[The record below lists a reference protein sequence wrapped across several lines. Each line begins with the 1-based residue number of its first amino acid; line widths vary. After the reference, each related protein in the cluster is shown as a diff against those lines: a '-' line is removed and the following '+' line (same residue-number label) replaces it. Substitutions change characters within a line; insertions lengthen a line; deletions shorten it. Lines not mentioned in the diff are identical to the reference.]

1 MVFASSKLRWQSHSK
16 RPWAVLASYQFD
28 IAMDLNPVD
37 TLVPPTL
44 SSILQSSLTV
54 ILDNEQPI
62 NNIPYDILI
71 RVAHHQNL
79 QPKE

>member
-1 MVFASSKLRWQSHSK
+1 
-16 RPWAVLASYQFD
+16 
-28 IAMDLNPVD
+28 
-37 TLVPPTL
+37 LVPPTL